1 MPQSVL
7 RVLSL
12 NVEECA
18 ALVVDHLLRN
28 AAAWT
33 HHGRA
38 VQVDPIKL
46 TVKAL
51 GSKRLKL

>member
-1 MPQSVL
+1 VL